1 MTTITINDKLVPV
14 FQNAFQHLLDQARN
28 DDTFHGKLKQAL
40 KKFDLLTYRQ
50 FSPFKPRE
58 IHVDQEQLADSR
70 YRRRL
75 IRELKAPRPS
85 PWVYHTL
92 SMEQKELFSGKDNN
106 EYLIALAQYMAQNAA
121 ARLGQVS
128 AQDAL
133 VITRMEA
140 MDLFHFLHRFKRF
153 ELTGEDLSKFLL
165 HELCQRII
173 DENPR
178 YQAAVAMIADAAEEA
193 RTRLR
198 EEMKPVV
205 DAAMSDFSRRMAE
218 ISAEAGSRADAFIA
232 KLKQQQAER
241 QERQRLEEE
250 EQQRLAALNAGK
262 SEEQIFAE
270 AVKKRELAYRQANPT
285 HPAVKVLLW
294 GGAVLLAV
302 GFALFGEV
310 NGVPVLEYLGLDS
323 E

>member
-1 MTTITINDKLVPV
+1 MTTTTINNTLVPV
-14 FQNAFQHLLDQARN
+14 FQNAFQTLLDQARH
-28 DDTFHGKLKQAL
+28 DSVFHGKLKQAL

-106 EYLIALAQYMAQNAA
+106 EYLVALSQYMAENATG
-121 ARLGQVS
+121 RLGEVS
-128 AQDAL
+128 NQDAL
-133 VITRMEA
+133 IISRMEA
-140 MDLFHFLHRFKRF
+140 MDLFHFLDRFKRF
-153 ELTGEDLSKFLL
+153 ELTGEDLSKFVL

-178 YQAAVAMIADAAEEA
+178 YQEAVAMIADAAEEA

-205 DAAMSDFSRRMAE
+205 DAAIADCSRRLAE
-218 ISAEAGSRADAFIA
+218 ISAEVGSRADAFIA
-232 KLKQQQAER
+232 KLKQEQAER

-250 EQQRLAALNAGK
+250 EKERLAALNAGK

-294 GGAVLLAV
+294 GGAILLAL

-310 NGVPVLEYLGLDS
+310 NGVPVPELLGLDN